1 MQVYLVSCLAESG
14 ISVALA
20 LRVSRV
26 AGRAEII
33 RDRLLRSTYTTSN
46 NPCIDEKSSLGY
58 YRCPV

>member
-1 MQVYLVSCLAESG
+1 MSTLSL
-14 ISVALA
+14 
-20 LRVSRV
+20 RV

-33 RDRLLRSTYTTSN
+33 RDRLLRSTCTTSN